1 MFLSLLGDEDAT
13 NSFAFF
19 STVVQMPQTTLNFD
33 QFCATDWYC
42 QTSKRKGCADPVA
55 FSHW

>member
-13 NSFAFF
+13 NICNSFAFF

-42 QTSKRKGCADPVA
+42 QTSKRKGCADPV
-55 FSHW
+55 